1 MRLYS
6 RFAEDDLKVWRE
18 KERRRKAKEVAK
30 FFATAFL
37 GVITIYV
44 LWFGLTPLG
53 AL

>member
-18 KERRRKAKEVAK
+18 KERRRKAMDALKVVA
-30 FFATAFL
+30 TTVL
-37 GVITIYV
+37 GVVCIYV
-44 LWFGLTPLG
+44 LWFGLAPLE